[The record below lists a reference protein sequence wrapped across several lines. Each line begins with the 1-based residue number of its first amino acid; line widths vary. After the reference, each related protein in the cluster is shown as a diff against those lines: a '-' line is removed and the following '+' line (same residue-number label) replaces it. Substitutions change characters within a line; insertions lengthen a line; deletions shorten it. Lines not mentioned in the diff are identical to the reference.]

1 MFPSV
6 IAREKSFIIWMMTL
20 LQGPLQLSLCRHGS
34 CVQYDKP
41 LYWWYHYIVLT
52 NNIPYDGFFMSW
64 LYFNSFDFLCQL
76 MDKVSSSN
84 AVRSISWLDWWL
96 SVGDLRSVTLWRM
109 KNVKHCTIM
118 WKDVISVEGSRGN
131 LLLKREEGSFD
142 NSRSDKIW
150 VLANS
155 CEDKHEGMIR
165 PCFLPTLFEAIW
177 LQKFFCLSLAG
188 LTV

>member
-118 WKDVISVEGSRGN
+118 WKDMICWMEQRKPGPEDIE
-131 LLLKREEGSFD
+131 EEGRFD
-142 NSRSDKIW
+142 NSRSDRSEDW
-150 VLANS
+150 TLFSNS
-155 CEDKHEGMIR
+155 CEDKYKTTSS
-165 PCFLPTLFEAIW
+165 PC
-177 LQKFFCLSLAG
+177 
-188 LTV
+188 